1 MTDERLRVS
10 IAVPAALFVTIGFG
24 LGYAK
29 ARYDSQEIIDR
40 LEGLRVD
47 VTDIKRHVKYGDY
60 VDGQVIEE
68 KVVDQNPVYG
78 HCDTC
83 GAPCDRRGCT
93 EDRKHVASKP

>member
-40 LEGLRVD
+40 LESLRVD

-60 VDGQVIEE
+60 VDGQVLSEST
-68 KVVDQNPVYG
+68 DDPPYG
-78 HCDTC
+78 YCDTC

-93 EDRKHVASKP
+93 TDRKHVINNETP